1 MAYSD
6 GSAQFGDVP
15 VSAGTERTSAR
26 AQELQARQLYPA
38 ILPAGF
44 VYGVMEH
51 VVGGWQMDSMQ
62 SSTPQA
68 ARDGLGWWFRVLART
83 RSTQEQAREE
93 YWAASALLETE
104 RLNTLTAAGREF
116 RIVRADQSYRY
127 SQLAGPEPPRP
138 GDYGPEPAKEKYRPA
153 EKMTG
158 GLLGRPQQPGSPEL
172 LGERWEFIP
181 QGPMVPPDVTRDA
194 VHALTAYPDIVVL
207 PTRFAWAEQGDRALW
222 WPLHGTSRSPREAQR
237 SLAAWLGYHRQ
248 TAPADTA
255 PADLAAYQQAETRLE
270 TEHVTRL
277 TVAGRRY
284 RIIRVQTVVRTGPDG
299 PEPARPSDHDPEPPM
314 TGETEALRGM
324 GLIDDDT

>member
-6 GSAQFGDVP
+6 GSAQFGDLP
-15 VSAGTERTSAR
+15 VSPGTERELAR
-26 AQELQARQLYPA
+26 AEELQARQLFPA
-38 ILPAGF
+38 ILPAGP

-51 VVGGWQMDSMQ
+51 VADGWQMDSMQ
-62 SSTPQA
+62 ASAPQA
-68 ARDGLGWWFRVLART
+68 ARDGLGWWFRLLART
-83 RSTQEQAREE
+83 RSTEETERDE
-93 YWAASALLETE
+93 YWAASARLETE

-138 GDYGPEPAKEKYRPA
+138 GDCDAEPAREKYRAA

-181 QGPMVPPDVTRDA
+181 KGPMVPSDVTRDA
-194 VHALTAYPDIVVL
+194 VRALTAYPEIVML
-207 PTRFAWAEQGDRALW
+207 PIRFAWAEQGDRGLW
-222 WPLHGTSRSPREAQR
+222 WPLRGTSRSPRGAQQ
-237 SLAAWLGYHRQ
+237 SLATWFGYLRQ
-248 TAPADTA
+248 TAPAETA
-255 PADLAAYQQAETRLE
+255 PAELAAYQPAEARLE
-270 TEHVTRL
+270 TERVSRL
-277 TVAGRRY
+277 TVAGQRY

-299 PEPARPSDHDPEPPM
+299 PEPPRPSDHDPEPPM